1 MKLSK
6 DTLSVIKNFAAI
18 NSNLSIKVGNKITT
32 ISSGK
37 NIMAEAIVAESFPI
51 DFGVYDLN
59 EFLGAMSLFES
70 PELDFSTK
78 SVSIKEGKNSVKYYA
93 ANQSILTVIP
103 SIKQFPTPDIEFDL
117 PGAMLSQIQ
126 RVSSILRATDFSV
139 VGDGNT
145 IAVVVGDKSNPTGNT
160 FESELGDT
168 DKSFKVNFKVEN
180 LKMMAGDYRVSI
192 GGKKISRFQATN
204 TQLTYYVALELDSTF
219 DF

>member
-6 DTLSVIKNFAAI
+6 DTLSVIKNFATI

-93 ANQSILTVIP
+93 ANQSILTIIP

-139 VGDGNT
+139 VGDGTT

>member
-93 ANQSILTVIP
+93 ANQSILTIIP

>member
-93 ANQSILTVIP
+93 ANQSILTIIP

-204 TQLTYYVALELDSTF
+204 TQLVYYCALELDSTF
-219 DF
+219 EF

>member
-18 NSNLSIKVGNKITT
+18 NSNLSIKAGNKITT

-93 ANQSILTVIP
+93 ANQSILTIIP

-139 VGDGNT
+139 VGDGTT

-160 FESELGDT
+160 FESDLGDT